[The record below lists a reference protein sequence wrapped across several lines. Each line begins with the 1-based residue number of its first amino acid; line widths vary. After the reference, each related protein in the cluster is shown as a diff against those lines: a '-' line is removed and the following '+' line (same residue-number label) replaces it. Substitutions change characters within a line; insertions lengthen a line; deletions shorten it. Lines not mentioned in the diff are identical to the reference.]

1 MSSNHV
7 ILSSLRTDN
16 QLQEPYGRHFHC
28 QRFSWWVRLNQPSS
42 SHFPNSFFFL
52 SSLRSIVRNLLA
64 TGPPGLASAF
74 TNAARSRLRQTNSKI
89 HNSPYLFQRQT
100 RDKPSAPMP
109 SLHDLLTRARSL
121 YGAGLGFASLG
132 LLSAIV
138 RATIGLRWEDDG
150 DMADILAVI
159 DADIGQAIQA
169 SLCLTHYIQYSTLSV
184 YFPEFK
190 RRNRR
195 GWRHWLY
202 VGTRSQ
208 EWFTMCCK
216 RQSCWCQFLGRRIS
230 VWEGSCEY
238 WILEILIIRRFS
250 SSYLSYAIYNCYV
263 SICCITVISRYKKKT
278 VIYLS
283 RTLGKKKKKRR

>member
-1 MSSNHV
+1 MQDLPLAMCELFHNHV
-7 ILSSLRTDN
+7 CHSRTHSLPKK
-16 QLQEPYGRHFHC
+16 PYGRHFHC
-28 QRFSWWVRLNQPSS
+28 QCFSRRVCIHHPSS
-42 SHFPNSFFFL
+42 FSFLLIFFN
-52 SSLRSIVRNLLA
+52 SLRSIVRNLLA

-169 SLCLTHYIQYSTLSV
+169 SLASSVIYITPPYRSTPL
-184 YFPEFK
+184 EFE
-190 RRNRR
+190 RRNR
-195 GWRHWLY
+195 
-202 VGTRSQ
+202 
-208 EWFTMCCK
+208 
-216 RQSCWCQFLGRRIS
+216 
-230 VWEGSCEY
+230 
-238 WILEILIIRRFS
+238 
-250 SSYLSYAIYNCYV
+250 
-263 SICCITVISRYKKKT
+263 
-278 VIYLS
+278 
-283 RTLGKKKKKRR
+283 